1 MKLFI
6 ASDHGGYELKE
17 HLKKYLETK
26 KINFEDLG
34 TNNENSVNYPDY
46 AKKLSDSVV
55 KNNSQG
61 ILICGT
67 GIGMSIAANKINGI
81 RAALVDSVTLAKL
94 AKAHNNANVLCL
106 GGRILGKT
114 LAEEIVDAYLS
125 TDFEAGRHQNRLDI
139 INSFE

>member
-17 HLKKYLETK
+17 HLKGYLK
-26 KINFEDLG
+26 SKNINIIDLG
-34 TNNENSVNYPDY
+34 TDNETSVNYPDY
-46 AKKLSDSVV
+46 AKKLSNKVIEDETL
-55 KNNSQG
+55 G

-67 GIGMSIAANKINGI
+67 GIGMSIAANKVDGI

-94 AKAHNNANVLCL
+94 AKAHNNANVLCM

-114 LAEEIVDAYLS
+114 LAEEIVDAYLE
-125 TDFEAGRHQNRLDI
+125 TKFEGGRHQNRLDI
-139 INSFE
+139 IKSLE